1 MGVGMKLVTGLRRGG
16 MPPDHAVALIGLIA
30 LSIAACGQQASDQ
43 IAEKPRP
50 QQAGQPVNAYAT
62 AGHILGA
69 RAAVV
74 AGDTRAAEQH
84 VNAMAHDFA
93 RSARIRDV
101 MRPVDHEAARVA
113 VRPLPGVRSSVWIDA
128 DNLLVMVDGQNHRNM
143 DMIDQ
148 VCLALEPLG
157 DTLGVVVNLQDV
169 AARNGD
175 EAETLS
181 RNCQL
186 PQGQRAFLQTKRQV
200 DAVSPEV
207 REQFKKMQQ
216 E

>member
-1 MGVGMKLVTGLRRGG
+1 MNPQSRKVL
-16 MPPDHAVALIGLIA
+16 LIGLVA
-30 LSIAACGQQASDQ
+30 FCMAGCGERPSEKV
-43 IAEKPRP
+43 AEKPRP
-50 QQAGQPVNAYAT
+50 QQAGQPANSYAT

-74 AGDTRAAEQH
+74 AGDTQAAEQH
-84 VNAMAHDFA
+84 INAMANDFA

-101 MRPVDHEAARVA
+101 RRPVDHEAARVA

-128 DNLLVMVDGQNHRNM
+128 DNLLVMVDGQKFRSM

-148 VCLALEPLG
+148 VCLSLEPLG

-175 EAETLS
+175 EAETVS

-186 PQGQRAFLQTKRQV
+186 PQGERAFMQAKRQV
-200 DAVSPEV
+200 DAVSPQV

>member
-1 MGVGMKLVTGLRRGG
+1 MGFVTGVRRGG
-16 MPPDHAVALIGLIA
+16 RLRNHFEVALIGLIVF
-30 LSIAACGQQASDQ
+30 SITACAQQASDKT
-43 IAEKPRP
+43 AEKPRP
-50 QQAGQPVNAYAT
+50 QQAGQPVNSYAT

-74 AGDTRAAEQH
+74 AGDTRAAKQH

-113 VRPLPGVRSSVWIDA
+113 IRPLPGVRSAIWADA
-128 DNLLVMVDGQNHRNM
+128 DNLLVMVDGQKHRSM
-143 DMIDQ
+143 GMIDQ

-169 AARNGD
+169 AAKNGD
-175 EAETLS
+175 EATTLS

-186 PQGQRAFLQTKRQV
+186 PEGERAFMQAKRQV
-200 DAVSPEV
+200 DAVSPEL
-207 REQFKKMQQ
+207 REQFKKMQR

>member
-1 MGVGMKLVTGLRRGG
+1 MNLQSHKVF
-16 MPPDHAVALIGLIA
+16 LIGLVA
-30 LSIAACGQQASDQ
+30 FCMAACGERPSEKV
-43 IAEKPRP
+43 AEKPRP
-50 QQAGQPVNAYAT
+50 QQAGQPVNSYAT

-74 AGDTRAAEQH
+74 AGDTRAAQQH
-84 VNAMAHDFA
+84 INAMANDFT

-101 MRPVDHEAARVA
+101 RRPVDHEAARVA
-113 VRPLPGVRSSVWIDA
+113 VRPLAGIRSSVWIDA
-128 DNLLVMVDGQNHRNM
+128 DNLLVMVDGQKFRNM
-143 DMIDQ
+143 DMIDR
-148 VCLALEPLG
+148 VCLSLEPLG

-186 PQGQRAFLQTKRQV
+186 PEGQRAFMQTKRQV
-200 DAVSPEV
+200 DAISPEV

>member
-1 MGVGMKLVTGLRRGG
+1 LNLQSHKVL
-16 MPPDHAVALIGLIA
+16 LIGLA
-30 LSIAACGQQASDQ
+30 AFCIAACGERPPEKV
-43 IAEKPRP
+43 AEKPRP
-50 QQAGQPVNAYAT
+50 QQAGQPINSYAT

-69 RAAVV
+69 RSAVV

-84 VNAMAHDFA
+84 INAMANDLA

-101 MRPVDHEAARVA
+101 HRPVDHEAARVA

-128 DNLLVMVDGQNHRNM
+128 DNLLVMVDGQKFRNM

-148 VCLALEPLG
+148 VCLSLEPLG

-186 PQGQRAFLQTKRQV
+186 PQGERAFMQAKRQV
-200 DAVSPEV
+200 DAVSPQV

>member
-1 MGVGMKLVTGLRRGG
+1 MNLQSHKVF
-16 MPPDHAVALIGLIA
+16 LIGLVA
-30 LSIAACGQQASDQ
+30 FCMAACGERPSEKV
-43 IAEKPRP
+43 AEKPRP
-50 QQAGQPVNAYAT
+50 QQAGQPVNSYAT

-74 AGDTRAAEQH
+74 AGDTRAAQQH
-84 VNAMAHDFA
+84 INAMANDFT

-101 MRPVDHEAARVA
+101 RRPVDHEAARVA
-113 VRPLPGVRSSVWIDA
+113 VRPLAGIRSSVWIDA
-128 DNLLVMVDGQNHRNM
+128 DNLLVMVDGQKFRNM
-143 DMIDQ
+143 DMIDR
-148 VCLALEPLG
+148 VCLSLEPLG

-186 PQGQRAFLQTKRQV
+186 PQGERAFLQAKRQV
-200 DAVSPEV
+200 DAISPQV
-207 REQFKKMQQ
+207 RAQFKKMQQ

>member
-1 MGVGMKLVTGLRRGG
+1 VSPQFHKVL
-16 MPPDHAVALIGLIA
+16 LIGLA
-30 LSIAACGQQASDQ
+30 AFCMAACGERPSDKV
-43 IAEKPRP
+43 AAKPRP
-50 QQAGQPVNAYAT
+50 QQAGQPINSYAT

-84 VNAMAHDFA
+84 INAMANDLA

-101 MRPVDHEAARVA
+101 RRPVDHEAARVA

-128 DNLLVMVDGQNHRNM
+128 DNLLVMVDGQKFRNM

-148 VCLALEPLG
+148 SCLSLEPLG

-186 PQGQRAFLQTKRQV
+186 PQGERAFMQAKRQV
-200 DAVSPEV
+200 DAVSPRV

-216 E
+216 Q

>member
-1 MGVGMKLVTGLRRGG
+1 MNLQAHKVL
-16 MPPDHAVALIGLIA
+16 LIGLVA
-30 LSIAACGQQASDQ
+30 FCVAACGERPSEKVT
-43 IAEKPRP
+43 EKPRP
-50 QQAGQPVNAYAT
+50 QQAGQPVNSYAT
-62 AGHILGA
+62 AAHILGA

-84 VNAMAHDFA
+84 INAMANDLA

-101 MRPVDHEAARVA
+101 RRPVDHEAARGA

-128 DNLLVMVDGQNHRNM
+128 DNLLVMVDGQKFRNM

-148 VCLALEPLG
+148 VCLSLEPLG

-186 PQGQRAFLQTKRQV
+186 PQGERAFMQAKRQV
-200 DAVSPEV
+200 DAISPQV
-207 REQFKKMQQ
+207 RAQFKKMQQ

>member
-1 MGVGMKLVTGLRRGG
+1 MKFLTGLRRGG
-16 MPPDHAVALIGLIA
+16 TPPNHAFALIGLVA
-30 LSIAACGQQASDQ
+30 VSIAACGQQASDKT
-43 IAEKPRP
+43 AENPRP
-50 QQAGQPVNAYAT
+50 QQAGQPLNTYAT
-62 AGHILGA
+62 AGHILAA

-84 VNAMAHDFA
+84 VNAMAHDLA

-101 MRPVDHEAARVA
+101 HRPVDHEAARVA

-128 DNLLVMVDGQNHRNM
+128 DNLLVMVDGQKFRHM

-186 PQGQRAFLQTKRQV
+186 PEGQRAFMQTKRQV
-200 DAVSPEV
+200 DAISPEV
-207 REQFKKMQQ
+207 REQFKKMQR

>member
-1 MGVGMKLVTGLRRGG
+1 MSKII
-16 MPPDHAVALIGLIA
+16 LIGLVA
-30 LSIAACGQQASDQ
+30 FSIAACGQQASDKTT
-43 IAEKPRP
+43 EKPRP
-50 QQAGQPVNAYAT
+50 QQAGQPVNPYAT

-69 RAAVV
+69 RAAAV

-84 VNAMAHDFA
+84 VNAMANDFA

-101 MRPVDHEAARVA
+101 RRPVDHEAARVA
-113 VRPLPGVRSSVWIDA
+113 VRPLAGVRSSVWIDA
-128 DNLLVMVDGQNHRNM
+128 DNLLVMVDGQKFRNM

-148 VCLALEPLG
+148 VCLFLEPLG

-200 DAVSPEV
+200 DAISPEV
-207 REQFKKMQQ
+207 REQFKKMQR